1 MALLLAISFLE
12 GLRLKEE
19 IVGKYELMRRCPF
32 AFCRFGLH
40 QNSLN

>member
-1 MALLLAISFLE
+1 MALLLAKYFLE

-32 AFCRFGLH
+32 AFVFPLH
-40 QNSLN
+40 PNSLN